1 MISHLPQADKKR
13 LFLDSL
19 PKHTVKESCDIA
31 GIAFKTAYEWRKE
44 DEEFR
49 TAWEMVREERIVSLE
64 ENMYDRALREKG
76 MPGVVSNIFLLK
88 ALRPEVYR
96 ETIRTEGSHDI
107 AIRIQYGP
115 KPTIVEG
122 TVDKMLESSS
132 ETT

>member
-1 MISHLPQADKKR
+1 MISHLSQREKKQS
-13 LFLDSL
+13 FLEAL
-19 PKHTVKESCDIA
+19 PNHSIKNSCAIA

-44 DEEFR
+44 DMEFKA
-49 TAWEMVREERIVSLE
+49 AWEMVREERIVSLE

-122 TVDKMLESSS
+122 TVDNMLESSS